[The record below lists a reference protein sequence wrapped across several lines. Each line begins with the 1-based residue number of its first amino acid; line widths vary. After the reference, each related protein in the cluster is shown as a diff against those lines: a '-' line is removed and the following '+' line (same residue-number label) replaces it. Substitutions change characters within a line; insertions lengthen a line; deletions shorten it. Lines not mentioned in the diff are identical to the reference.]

1 MPLIQS
7 SKLCLEPLDDGKL
20 LHDQGMLVAALG
32 DLDTDDTHKVRPT
45 GKLLTRAGTLYRAT

>member
-45 GKLLTRAGTLYRAT
+45 G